1 MPRAEGLMVA
11 NEKSQ
16 EIGTTLTVGAF
27 AVLTVAVHLLVNAFG
42 GYGLFRDELYYIACS
57 RHLAPGYVDHPSL
70 SIVVLAATRL
80 LFGQSLFAIRLVPA
94 VLSGLAVVLLGRLVV
109 RLGGGRLAVVVASTA
124 FVASPQLLAFFSY
137 YSMNSIDIVLWL
149 LAGNALV
156 GVIERPSLGRWA
168 WLGLALGLGL
178 ANKTSALWL
187 CAGVAAAV
195 LLTDLRRQLRYA
207 GPYLAAAIAVAFL
220 APFVLWNVANGW
232 PHLEFMRNAV
242 AGKYSELT
250 RWRFIRTQF
259 DSMNMFTYLISL
271 PGLWWCLFH
280 SVGRRHRAIAIVF
293 LTTFGILLANA
304 HTKSEYIAAAY
315 PMLFAAGGVALSSL
329 RGRWRLAVLS
339 PVLLLVVAQG
349 IVSVPFAMPILP
361 VETFIRYA
369 RALGVAPSTPEK
381 KQLAELPQFYADMH
395 GWEEVAQH
403 VSAVYATIPEPER
416 ASTVM
421 LVGNYGEAGAIEY
434 YAQTYPLP
442 RVICTHNAYWF
453 WGPGDE
459 PITTFIRLGG
469 SREDYT
475 ENYGEITPVGVH
487 TARYCMPYENN
498 LSVFVVRQR
507 KLPIQQQWRDYKHF
521 E

>member
-178 ANKTSALWL
+178 ANKTS
-187 CAGVAAAV
+187 VASSG
-195 LLTDLRRQLRYA
+195 TP
-207 GPYLAAAIAVAFL
+207 GP
-220 APFVLWNVANGW
+220 
-232 PHLEFMRNAV
+232 
-242 AGKYSELT
+242 
-250 RWRFIRTQF
+250 
-259 DSMNMFTYLISL
+259 ISL
-271 PGLWWCLFH
+271 PPSPWPFSHRSSCGTWPT
-280 SVGRRHRAIAIVF
+280 VGR
-293 LTTFGILLANA
+293 T
-304 HTKSEYIAAAY
+304 
-315 PMLFAAGGVALSSL
+315 LSSC
-329 RGRWRLAVLS
+329 
-339 PVLLLVVAQG
+339 
-349 IVSVPFAMPILP
+349 
-361 VETFIRYA
+361 
-369 RALGVAPSTPEK
+369 
-381 KQLAELPQFYADMH
+381 
-395 GWEEVAQH
+395 
-403 VSAVYATIPEPER
+403 ATLWL
-416 ASTVM
+416 AST
-421 LVGNYGEAGAIEY
+421 
-434 YAQTYPLP
+434 
-442 RVICTHNAYWF
+442 R
-453 WGPGDE
+453 
-459 PITTFIRLGG
+459 
-469 SREDYT
+469 S
-475 ENYGEITPVGVH
+475 
-487 TARYCMPYENN
+487 
-498 LSVFVVRQR
+498 
-507 KLPIQQQWRDYKHF
+507 
-521 E
+521 